1 MTRRYLEDLKIG
13 EAWTSEK
20 VLIEVED
27 VIEFGRKFDPQPFHI
42 DEEAAKAS
50 PFGGL
55 IASGWHLAALAMRLC
70 VGARLFGET
79 PIVGLGADELRWL
92 QPVRPG
98 DTVYVERELV
108 GIEAIPD
115 KPKRGIARARI
126 DLKNQRGELVMR
138 LYGLSSIPRRLANLS
153 DDAHSPH

>member
-20 VLIEVED
+20 VIVEAD
-27 VIEFGRKFDPQPFHI
+27 DIIEFGRKFDPQPFHT
-42 DEEAAKAS
+42 DPEAAKAS

-55 IASGWHLAALAMRLC
+55 VASGWHLAALAMKLC

-79 PIVGLGADELRWL
+79 PVIGMGADELRWL

-98 DTVYVERELV
+98 DTVHVERELV
-108 GIEAIPD
+108 DVESIPD
-115 KPKRGIARARI
+115 KPRRGIARARI

-138 LYGLSSIPRRLANLS
+138 LYGLSSIPRRPA
-153 DDAHSPH
+153 DGPR